1 MGIHRMPVQLLKG
14 VFMWVPLGVVG
25 IGLTAYVFQ
34 QLPNRLP
41 KMARVM
47 GSMDPNSA
55 SEMNAAASP
64 DIRRAGRV
72 ESPRAVD
79 RGHLPNATMPPSVQI
94 GSDTNDPKVFPK
106 SSMPADANHGKNLT
120 VEPQID
126 VETLSMLKQLRELEP
141 ESDAAKAIK
150 SQMLDRLLTEF
161 SRNQE
166 QQKRELNHLRQVV
179 VEWEANLAL
188 REKMRREIV
197 ESQLATQLGRPN
209 PLHWEY
215 RGKNMLAPSV
225 PLDILLNSGSM
236 LDAYWEQVDRR
247 MAEAAAANA
256 SKASEGASI
265 GTVSATN
272 ALVESAPVA
281 TSPEAAS
288 ATTNPPAATAIET
301 LAPSSTNVLA
311 PINPSTPEATV
322 PVKEEGA
329 PAAPAIGEERSGL

>member
-166 QQKRELNHLRQVV
+166 QQKTRAQSSAPSGGRVGSQPCLARKDASRDCRKPVGDAIGPSESASLGIPRQEHARAVCALGHP
-179 VEWEANLAL
+179 VEFWFDAGRLLGASGSSNG
-188 REKMRREIV
+188 RRC
-197 ESQLATQLGRPN
+197 
-209 PLHWEY
+209 
-215 RGKNMLAPSV
+215 RGKCQQS
-225 PLDILLNSGSM
+225 
-236 LDAYWEQVDRR
+236 Q
-247 MAEAAAANA
+247 
-256 SKASEGASI
+256 
-265 GTVSATN
+265 
-272 ALVESAPVA
+272 
-281 TSPEAAS
+281 
-288 ATTNPPAATAIET
+288 
-301 LAPSSTNVLA
+301 
-311 PINPSTPEATV
+311 
-322 PVKEEGA
+322 
-329 PAAPAIGEERSGL
+329 